1 MQAPGVAT
9 TLDDKEINEVQA
21 LNYMERTFDFLA
33 IAAIKA
39 SAWSQIISNN
49 YD

>member
-1 MQAPGVAT
+1 MQASEAAVKIED
-9 TLDDKEINEVQA
+9 LDLNEVRA
-21 LNYMERTFDFLA
+21 LDYMDWTFDFLA